1 MDPKLGDI
9 GFRKGAVRRTEEG
22 LVERASTNLIIER
35 KVIVDQEVWRIAYR
49 TVKGAV
55 KAAKL
60 STRFTFG
67 IKVEEVKGQRAG
79 DQLGAS
85 PASDC

>member
-1 MDPKLGDI
+1 M
-9 GFRKGAVRRTEEG
+9 
-22 LVERASTNLIIER
+22 
-35 KVIVDQEVWRIAYR
+35 DQEVWRIAYR